1 MVSPYTAIDDEYMKV
16 TCIQQIALVSLIKL
30 L

>member
-1 MVSPYTAIDDEYMKV
+1 MVSPYTAIDDEYIGVKY
-16 TCIQQIALVSLIKL
+16 IQQIALVSLIKL